1 LSTLE
6 GNLGASSI
14 LRSMRAIDSVAD
26 LAVDDVGVVTDIDTP
41 AALAQAEALWIE
53 RSARR

>member
-1 LSTLE
+1 LE
-6 GNLGASSI
+6 GSLGASSI

-41 AALAQAEALWIE
+41 EALAQAEALWL
-53 RSARR
+53 ARVDA